1 MSIYKNLTMSLIAL
15 NLLFS
20 VSQGD
25 VFAQENTSL
34 QIEEIIVTAQKRE
47 QSAQDVPIAITAMSE
62 ELLSST
68 IRDISDIIRA
78 CSCKVAISDLD
89 LLDQPHPARSIAITR

>member
-47 QSAQDVPIAITAMSE
+47 QSAQDVPIAIT
-62 ELLSST
+62 
-68 IRDISDIIRA
+68 
-78 CSCKVAISDLD
+78 V
-89 LLDQPHPARSIAITR
+89 